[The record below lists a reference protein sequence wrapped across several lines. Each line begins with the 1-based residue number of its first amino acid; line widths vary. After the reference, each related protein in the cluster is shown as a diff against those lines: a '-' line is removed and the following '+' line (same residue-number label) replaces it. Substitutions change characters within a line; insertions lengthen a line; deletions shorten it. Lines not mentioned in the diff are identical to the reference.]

1 MFEGFWEL
9 NNLSRL
15 GDYLLR
21 VFAAVLAGFAIGYE
35 RKTRSK
41 EAGVRTHT
49 LVCMASAL
57 MMIISKY
64 GFVDQVVGEGGIRG
78 ADGARIAA
86 QIVSGIGFLGAGIIV
101 YRKDTLH
108 GLTTAAGIWATAGT
122 GMAFGAGMYFL
133 GLCSTIIVLLIQ
145 ILLHLPLKFLHART
159 MHMVHIIVLMSGSD
173 TLDRLKELFGVDKF
187 LDVRTYKD
195 GESIKADIKMNTS
208 EVLEADTIYKIIAEN
223 DYVLSVERLD
233 EV

>member
-1 MFEGFWEL
+1 MFEGFWDL
-9 NNLSRL
+9 NNLGRL

-21 VFAAVLAGFAIGYE
+21 VFCAVLAGFAIGYE

-64 GFVDQVVGEGGIRG
+64 GFYDQVVGDNGVRG

-86 QIVSGIGFLGAGIIV
+86 QIVSGIGFLGEGIII

-108 GLTTAAGIWATAGT
+108 GLTTAAGIWATAGM

-133 GLCSTIIVLLIQ
+133 GLCATIIVLLIQ

-173 TLDRLKELFGVDKF
+173 TLDKLNDLFGVEKF

-195 GESIKADIKMNTS
+195 GNALTADIRMNTAES
-208 EVLEADTIYKIIAEN
+208 LEEYTIYKIISEN
-223 DYVLSVERLD
+223 DYVLSVEIIE